1 MDESAL
7 ACPKCGA
14 PTGVKARGT
23 IQEKDLAI
31 CVILS
36 IITCGIY
43 AIYWFITMTD
53 DSKTLYDDNTAGGAL
68 AFVYT
73 LLSCGIYS
81 IYWNYKIGKRMYE
94 AGKNA
99 GVNISDNSVLYLIL
113 SIFGLSIIT
122 YCLVQSDLNR
132 LANQ

>member
-1 MDESAL
+1 
-7 ACPKCGA
+7 
-14 PTGVKARGT
+14 
-23 IQEKDLAI
+23 
-31 CVILS
+31 
-36 IITCGIY
+36 
-43 AIYWFITMTD
+43 
-53 DSKTLYDDNTAGGAL
+53 
-68 AFVYT
+68 
-73 LLSCGIYS
+73 
-81 IYWNYKIGKRMYE
+81 MYE

>member
-1 MDESAL
+1 
-7 ACPKCGA
+7 
-14 PTGVKARGT
+14 
-23 IQEKDLAI
+23 
-31 CVILS
+31 
-36 IITCGIY
+36 
-43 AIYWFITMTD
+43 MTD
-53 DSKTLYDDNTAGGAL
+53 DSKILYDDNTAGGAL

-94 AGKNA
+94 AGKSA
-99 GVNISDNSVLYLIL
+99 GINISDNSVLYLIL